1 MQFSANLG
9 FLFRDLT
16 LADAIREALQK
27 TDIPASGLIMPWKGV
42 KFDANGQNEL
52 GQGIIVQVQGGQY
65 VTVWPFDVAT
75 KPVVY
80 PMPAW
85 DGR

>member
-1 MQFSANLG
+1 
-9 FLFRDLT
+9 
-16 LADAIREALQK
+16 
-27 TDIPASGLIMPWKGV
+27 
-42 KFDANGQNEL
+42 
-52 GQGIIVQVQGGQY
+52 VQGGQY